1 MATFKLPLSGD
12 VTQFFRLLTS
22 NLTAVGSQLGFVN
35 INLGASK
42 APEVEE
48 QVLDNVGSY
57 GTQIGR
63 INDALAVLVT
73 HFHPVVPLSAE
84 EVRALDRLRV
94 MLDDIADI
102 KEQHKRKAVRIPL
115 GGGTGLRP

>member
-22 NLTAVGSQLGFVN
+22 NLAAVGSQIGFVN

-48 QVLDNVGSY
+48 QVLEQVGSY

-73 HFHPVVPLSAE
+73 HFHPTVPLTPDEA
-84 EVRALDRLRV
+84 RALDRLRV

-102 KEQHKRKAVRIPL
+102 KERHARKAVRIPY
-115 GGGTGLRP
+115 GAGAAPFS

>member
-22 NLTAVGSQLGFVN
+22 NLAAVGNQIGFIN
-35 INLGASK
+35 INLGSSK

-48 QVLDNVGSY
+48 QVLDEVGSY
-57 GTQIGR
+57 GTQLGR

-73 HFHPVVPLSAE
+73 HFHPQKPLTE
-84 EVRALDRLRV
+84 KEIDALDGLRV
-94 MLDDIADI
+94 MLNGIAEI
-102 KEQHKRKAVRIPL
+102 KERHKRSAMRIPY
-115 GGGTGLRP
+115 GAGTGLR

>member
-73 HFHPVVPLSAE
+73 HFHPTVPLTPD
-84 EVRALDRLRV
+84 EVRALDRLRT

-102 KEQHKRKAVRIPL
+102 KEQHQRKAVRIPY
-115 GGGTGLRP
+115 GAGTGLLP